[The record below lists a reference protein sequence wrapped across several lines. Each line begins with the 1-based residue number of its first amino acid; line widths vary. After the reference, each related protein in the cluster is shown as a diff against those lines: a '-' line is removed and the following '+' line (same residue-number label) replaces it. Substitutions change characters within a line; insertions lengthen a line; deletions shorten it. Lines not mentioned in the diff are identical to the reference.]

1 MLRRVARVSIWQATK
16 FCAVLYFLIGLVF
29 AIPFALFAPAAAEG
43 QLGGIGFAI
52 ALPFAYAIGAL
63 IFVPIGC
70 LIFNGVSRLVG
81 GLEFEVVEGE
91 AGTAA

>member
-16 FCAVLYFLIGLVF
+16 FCAVLYFLMGLIF
-29 AIPFALFAPAAAEG
+29 AIPFALIAPATGQEG
-43 QLGGIGFAI
+43 LGVGFAV
-52 ALPFAYAIGAL
+52 ALPFAYGLGAF

-81 GLEFEVVEGE
+81 GLEFEVIEGE
-91 AGTAA
+91 ANPAA

>member
-1 MLRRVARVSIWQATK
+1 MLRRISRVSIWQATK
-16 FCAVLYFLIGLVF
+16 FCAVMYFIMGLVF
-29 AIPFALFAPAAAEG
+29 AIPFALFVPAADQTG
-43 QLGGIGFAI
+43 FGIGFAI

-70 LIFNGVSRLVG
+70 LIFNGVSKLVG

-91 AGTAA
+91 ANTA